1 MQCVG
6 KAQGIDVFKNL
17 SRGVRGSVPKA
28 PPPPLY
34 TSLKKAVEEKTR
46 KMVESLGGGGE
57 KDVFKLTFLCSG
69 LMGYG
74 SSFILHI
81 REKVTWQNCHH
92 MLINF

>member
-1 MQCVG
+1 MGRKGARDRCIQEFVKRG
-6 KAQGIDVFKNL
+6 EGL
-17 SRGVRGSVPKA
+17 SPQSS

-46 KMVESLGGGGE
+46 KMVESWEGGGE